1 MAFLGSRARRV
12 AVALLAGTAL
22 ASLLAATATAA
33 PPAVKPDRVM
43 AVTDVWMRDV
53 ATDVGLQPH
62 MYNPIWASPDNKVCP
77 MVPPCATSG
86 NAIVGVTNYISV
98 TLRNPGPYGS
108 GIDSGALRIYRTSP
122 GGGMAWPTDLTW
134 VATVPVVV
142 PPGAT
147 TVVVAWGA
155 VPGPGIF
162 SLLAV
167 WESPD
172 DPLPLLTPDLQANVR
187 YNNNIAWRALQSV

>member
-33 PPAVKPDRVM
+33 PPAVKPDRAM

-53 ATDVGLQPH
+53 ASDVGLQPH
-62 MYNPIWASPDNKVCP
+62 MYNPIWASPDIKVCP

-122 GGGMAWPTDLTW
+122 GGGMAWPADLTW
-134 VATVPVVV
+134 VATVSVVV

-147 TVVVAWGA
+147 TVVVSWGA
-155 VPGPGIF
+155 VPGPGNF

-172 DPLPLLTPDLQANVR
+172 DPLPLLTPDLQVNVR

>member
-1 MAFLGSRARRV
+1 MAFLGSRARR
-12 AVALLAGTAL
+12 AALALLAGTAL
-22 ASLLAATATAA
+22 ASLLATTATAA
-33 PPAVKPDRVM
+33 PPTGKPDRLM
-43 AVTDVWMRDV
+43 TPTDVWMRDG
-53 ATDVGLQPH
+53 AFDVGLQPH
-62 MYNPIWASPDNKVCP
+62 SYNPIWASPDIKVCP
-77 MVPPCATSG
+77 TGMGCATSA
-86 NAIVGVTNYISV
+86 NAIVGMTNYIFV
-98 TLRNPGPYGS
+98 TLRNPGPYGT

-155 VPGPGIF
+155 VPGPGNF

-172 DPLPLLTPDLQANVR
+172 DPLLLLTPDLQVNVR